1 MRRRDFL
8 QGTVVGGVM
17 VAAGVPVARAEENP
31 YRQNAARA
39 ELKLSSQENRI
50 PGSSLREKV
59 ERLEKWGA
67 AGIEF
72 WGAGLGGRVREIREA
87 LRGSRIRVSAICAG
101 YQGALA
107 SHDPEER
114 NKAVTTIRE
123 ILGPAGELEAT
134 GLIVVPAFNHQT
146 QLCNRE
152 ARKILLD
159 LLPELGEAAVAAGTR
174 ILLEPLNRREAFFL
188 RQLADAAA
196 ICRDVGHPGL
206 CMMGDFYHMAVEETS
221 DCGAFLSAGS
231 FLHHV
236 HLASRKRNLPGQ
248 DERSFVDGFRGLKM
262 IGYRDFCSLECG
274 VMGDPEVEIPKS
286 FRFLERQW
294 AAAEV

>member
-1 MRRRDFL
+1 M
-8 QGTVVGGVM
+8 
-17 VAAGVPVARAEENP
+17 
-31 YRQNAARA
+31 
-39 ELKLSSQENRI
+39 
-50 PGSSLREKV
+50 
-59 ERLEKWGA
+59 
-67 AGIEF
+67 
-72 WGAGLGGRVREIREA
+72 
-87 LRGSRIRVSAICAG
+87 SAICAG

-174 ILLEPLNRREAFFL
+174 ILLEPLNRRKAFFL